1 VRAVPQKRDVCA
13 IFLNFLNS
21 SHFLYLSAVVQRAGI
36 CVCVFFFFFKLFSG
50 LLLPSPQSLADDC
63 YIRAFLLSDTGED
76 FEFCIFD
83 ALQFCIV
90 ERSVRESGKRSLNR
104 NFCP

>member
-21 SHFLYLSAVVQRAGI
+21 SHFLYLSAAVQRGGVRVW
-36 CVCVFFFFFKLFSG
+36 VCVFFFKLFSG
-50 LLLPSPQSLADDC
+50 LLLPSAQSPAGDC

-90 ERSVRESGKRSLNR
+90 ERSVRANPAKGR
-104 NFCP
+104 